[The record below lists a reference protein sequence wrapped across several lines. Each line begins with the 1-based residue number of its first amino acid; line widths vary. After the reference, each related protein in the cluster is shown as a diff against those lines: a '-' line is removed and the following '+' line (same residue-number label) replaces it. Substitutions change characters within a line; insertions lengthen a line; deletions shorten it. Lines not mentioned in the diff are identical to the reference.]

1 MNFGQIRSKIKVSLN
16 LCKNWHTSQFED
28 SEFEIYRILFIG
40 FWNLNPNLGRCSS
53 NIQTL
58 WDMKIYLPVN
68 LAFA

>member
-40 FWNLNPNLGRCSS
+40 F
-53 NIQTL
+53 
-58 WDMKIYLPVN
+58 
-68 LAFA
+68 